1 MSVLKINNIEMPCPS
16 SLSWTLQ
23 TFDLDSGRSAVT
35 GELQRQVICSKE
47 ALDLSWNS
55 ANLSTQEIAKLLQ
68 AVNSPFFSVTYFSPL
83 SGSTVTKT
91 MYVGDRNISI
101 YSIIDGKPV
110 MDEISFTL
118 IEK

>member
-1 MSVLKINNIEMPCPS
+1 MSVLTISGVEMPCPS
-16 SLSWTLQ
+16 EMQWTLQ
-23 TFDLDSGRSAVT
+23 TFDLDSGRGVDGT
-35 GELQRQVICSKE
+35 MQRQVVCSKE
-47 ALDLSWNS
+47 ALNLSWNS

-68 AVNSPFFSVTYFSPL
+68 AVNQPFFSVTYFSPL

-101 YSIIDGKPV
+101 YSMINGKPV

-118 IEK
+118 IER